1 MNMRKSVPC
10 WLALCMIVFSVS
22 VAVAFA
28 TSVTSI
34 PFTKPWTTSMTFTY
48 TQLQVNSATFGGY
61 NAVSNTYA
69 TCTVTVQNYYTSGSA
84 TPTVQ
89 VDLFDSS
96 NTVIASGSTTSS
108 TALAAGSSANIVV
121 NLTWTSGKS
130 LSDVVSGV
138 IVVTQS

>member
-1 MNMRKSVPC
+1 MNLKKSIPV
-10 WLALCMIVFSVS
+10 WLALCLVVFSVS

-34 PFTKPWTTSMTFTY
+34 PFTKPWTTSMTFTS
-48 TQLQVNSATFGGY
+48 TQLQVNSASFGGY

-89 VDLFDSS
+89 VDLFDPT
-96 NTVIASGSTTSS
+96 NTVVATGLTTS
-108 TALAAGSSANIVV
+108 TALAAGSSVNIVV
-121 NLTWTSGKS
+121 NLNWTSGKS
-130 LSDVVSGV
+130 LNDVASGT
-138 IVVTQS
+138 IIVTQS

>member
-1 MNMRKSVPC
+1 LNLKKSVPV
-10 WLALCMIVFSVS
+10 WLALCLVVFSVS

-34 PFTKPWTTSMTFTY
+34 PFTKPWTTSMTFTS
-48 TQLQVNSATFGGY
+48 TQLQVNSAIFGGY
-61 NAVSNTYA
+61 NTVSNTYA

-89 VDLFDSS
+89 VVLFDSTS
-96 NTVIASGSTTSS
+96 TVIASGSTIS
-108 TALAAGSSANIVV
+108 TALAAGSSANITV

-130 LSDVVSGV
+130 LNDVISGS

>member
-1 MNMRKSVPC
+1 MNMKKTIPC
-10 WLALCMIVFSVS
+10 WLALCLIVFSVS
-22 VAVAFA
+22 IAVAFA

-34 PFTKPWTTSMTFTY
+34 PFTKPWTTSMTFTS
-48 TQLQVNSATFGGY
+48 TQLQVNSASFGGY

-89 VDLFDSS
+89 VDLFDSA
-96 NTVIASGSTTSS
+96 NTVVASGSTTS

-130 LSDVVSGV
+130 LSDVASG
-138 IVVTQS
+138 IIIVTQS

>member
-1 MNMRKSVPC
+1 MNMRKSIPC
-10 WLALCMIVFSVS
+10 WLALCLMVFSVS

-34 PFTKPWTTSMTFTY
+34 PFTKPWTTSMTFTS

-69 TCTVTVQNYYTSGSA
+69 SCTVTVQNYYTSGSA
-84 TPTVQ
+84 TPIVQ
-89 VDLFDSS
+89 VGLFDST
-96 NTVIASGSTTSS
+96 NTVIASGSTTS

-130 LSDVVSGV
+130 LNDVVSGT

>member
-1 MNMRKSVPC
+1 LNLKKSIPV
-10 WLALCMIVFSVS
+10 WLALCLVVFSVS

-34 PFTKPWTTSMTFTY
+34 PFTKPWTTSMTFTS
-48 TQLQVNSATFGGY
+48 TQLQVNSASFGGY

-89 VDLFDSS
+89 VDLFDPT
-96 NTVIASGSTTSS
+96 NTVVATGLTTS
-108 TALAAGSSANIVV
+108 TALAAGSSVNIVV
-121 NLTWTSGKS
+121 NLNWTSGKS
-130 LSDVVSGV
+130 LNDVASGT
-138 IVVTQS
+138 IIVTQS

>member
-1 MNMRKSVPC
+1 MNLKNSIPE
-10 WLALCMIVFSVS
+10 WLVLCLVVFSAS
-22 VAVAFA
+22 VAVAAA

-34 PFTKPWTTSMTFTY
+34 PFTKPWTTSMTFTV
-48 TQLQVNSATFGGY
+48 TQLQVNSASFGGY

-89 VDLFDSS
+89 VALLDST
-96 NTVIASGSTTSS
+96 NTIVASGSTTS
-108 TALAAGSSANIVV
+108 TALAAGSSENVTV

-130 LSDVVSGV
+130 LNDVASGT
-138 IVVTQS
+138 IIVTQS